1 MNFKKLVCTGLDKP
15 QSNFTIFLDLKIF
28 AENIHNDHLSLKAAK
43 IRQRN
48 MEDMIWKLKNNN
60 LDKKNTRHTKQ
71 ILFST
76 QKNITK
82 EEKGFLLHLKMVHFH
97 CLQNIHQTRLDG
109 ETVKWIHQNFKLR
122 TLLPLF

>member
-60 LDKKNTRHTKQ
+60 RDKKIQDTQNRYSFQRKR
-71 ILFST
+71 ILQRKKKDSYC
-76 QKNITK
+76 I
-82 EEKGFLLHLKMVHFH
+82 
-97 CLQNIHQTRLDG
+97 
-109 ETVKWIHQNFKLR
+109 
-122 TLLPLF
+122 